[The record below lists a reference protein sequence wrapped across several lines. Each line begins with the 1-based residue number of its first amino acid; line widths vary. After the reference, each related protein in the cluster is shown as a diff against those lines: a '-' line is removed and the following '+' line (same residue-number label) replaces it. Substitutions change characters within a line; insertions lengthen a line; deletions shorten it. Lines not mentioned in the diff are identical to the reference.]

1 MLVWKNDW
9 KMNSQ
14 ANLINFQPNLKFEKN
29 SPVVFV
35 IVFFCFVLFCFFLVK
50 KKFTIFIIII
60 SWVYSPSLI
69 HGVGEVDIR
78 DKDEKEDRDNSF
90 DEEQLSV
97 PEVESLPYL
106 LLDVRDED
114 AYKQCHIIGGVYS

>member
-1 MLVWKNDW
+1 MTG
-9 KMNSQ
+9 KMYSQ
-14 ANLINFQPNLKFEKN
+14 TNLINFQPNLKFEKN

-78 DKDEKEDRDNSF
+78 DKDEKEDNSF

>member
-1 MLVWKNDW
+1 
-9 KMNSQ
+9 MNSQ

-35 IVFFCFVLFCFFLVK
+35 IVFVLFFPCQ

-78 DKDEKEDRDNSF
+78 DKDEKEDNSF

-114 AYKQCHIIGGVYS
+114 AYKQCHIIGGVFS

>member
-35 IVFFCFVLFCFFLVK
+35 IIFLFCFVLFFPCQ

-78 DKDEKEDRDNSF
+78 DKDEKEDKDNSF

>member
-1 MLVWKNDW
+1 MTG

-29 SPVVFV
+29 SPVVFI
-35 IVFFCFVLFCFFLVK
+35 IVFFCFVFPCQ

-78 DKDEKEDRDNSF
+78 DKDEKEDNSF

>member
-1 MLVWKNDW
+1 
-9 KMNSQ
+9 MNSQ

-35 IVFFCFVLFCFFLVK
+35 IIFVLFCFVLFFPCQ

-69 HGVGEVDIR
+69 HGVGEVDIQ
-78 DKDEKEDRDNSF
+78 DKDEKEDNSF

>member
-1 MLVWKNDW
+1 MIG

-14 ANLINFQPNLKFEKN
+14 ANLINFQPNLKFEKKFPCCFRN
-29 SPVVFV
+29 SFFFV
-35 IVFFCFVLFCFFLVK
+35 LFCFVLFFPCQ

-60 SWVYSPSLI
+60 SWVYSLSLI
-69 HGVGEVDIR
+69 HGVGEVDIQ
-78 DKDEKEDRDNSF
+78 DKDEKEDNSF

>member
-50 KKFTIFIIII
+50 KKFTIFILII

-78 DKDEKEDRDNSF
+78 DKDEKEDNSF

>member
-1 MLVWKNDW
+1 MTG

-35 IVFFCFVLFCFFLVK
+35 IIFVLFCFVLFFPCQ

-78 DKDEKEDRDNSF
+78 DKDEKEDNSF

>member
-1 MLVWKNDW
+1 M
-9 KMNSQ
+9 
-14 ANLINFQPNLKFEKN
+14 
-29 SPVVFV
+29 
-35 IVFFCFVLFCFFLVK
+35 FCFVFSLS

-60 SWVYSPSLI
+60 SWVYSLSLI

-78 DKDEKEDRDNSF
+78 DKDEKEDKDNSF

>member
-1 MLVWKNDW
+1 MTG

-14 ANLINFQPNLKFEKN
+14 ANLINFQPNLKFEKKFPCCFRN
-29 SPVVFV
+29 SFFFV
-35 IVFFCFVLFCFFLVK
+35 LFCFVLFFPCQ

-60 SWVYSPSLI
+60 SWVYSLSLI

-78 DKDEKEDRDNSF
+78 DKDEKEDNSF

>member
-1 MLVWKNDW
+1 MTG

-29 SPVVFV
+29 SPVVFI
-35 IVFFCFVLFCFFLVK
+35 IVFFLFCFVLFFPCQ

-78 DKDEKEDRDNSF
+78 DKDEKEDNSF

>member
-60 SWVYSPSLI
+60 SWVYLPSLI

-78 DKDEKEDRDNSF
+78 DKDEKEDNSF

>member
-35 IVFFCFVLFCFFLVK
+35 IAFFCFVLFCFFLVK

-60 SWVYSPSLI
+60 SWVYLPSLI

-78 DKDEKEDRDNSF
+78 DKDEKEDNSF

>member
-1 MLVWKNDW
+1 MTG
-9 KMNSQ
+9 KMYSQ
-14 ANLINFQPNLKFEKN
+14 TNLINFQPNLKFEKN

-35 IVFFCFVLFCFFLVK
+35 IIFLFCFVLFFPCQ

-78 DKDEKEDRDNSF
+78 DKDEKEDNSF

>member
-1 MLVWKNDW
+1 
-9 KMNSQ
+9 MNSQ

-35 IVFFCFVLFCFFLVK
+35 IIFVLFCFVLFFPCQ

-69 HGVGEVDIR
+69 HGVGEVDIQ
-78 DKDEKEDRDNSF
+78 DKDEKEDNSF

-106 LLDVRDED
+106 LLDIRDED

>member
-60 SWVYSPSLI
+60 SWVYLPSLI

>member
-1 MLVWKNDW
+1 
-9 KMNSQ
+9 MNSQ

-35 IVFFCFVLFCFFLVK
+35 IIFLFCFVLFFPCQ

-78 DKDEKEDRDNSF
+78 DKDEKEDNSF

-114 AYKQCHIIGGVYS
+114 AYKQCHIIGGVFS

>member
-1 MLVWKNDW
+1 MK
-9 KMNSQ
+9 
-14 ANLINFQPNLKFEKN
+14 KN

-35 IVFFCFVLFCFFLVK
+35 IVFFLFCFVFSLS

-60 SWVYSPSLI
+60 SWVYSLSLI

-78 DKDEKEDRDNSF
+78 DKDEKEDNSF

>member
-78 DKDEKEDRDNSF
+78 DKDEKEDNSF

>member
-35 IVFFCFVLFCFFLVK
+35 IVLFCFVLFCFFLVK

-60 SWVYSPSLI
+60 SWVYLPSLI

>member
-1 MLVWKNDW
+1 MTG
-9 KMNSQ
+9 KMYSQ

-35 IVFFCFVLFCFFLVK
+35 IVFFFVLFCFVFSLSK
-50 KKFTIFIIII
+50 KKFTIFILII

-78 DKDEKEDRDNSF
+78 DKDEKEDNSF